1 MFMEGLG
8 RLFDIGL
15 GFAPVDLN
23 TAGATGKR
31 VNLSK
36 ASGCCILLAVGV
48 AASGVEDL
56 VLTAKQHTAYTSGT
70 SSNLAVVDHYYIKS
84 EALLDN
90 DESWV
95 KTTQTASQTI
105 TLAGASLAASQCLVA
120 IEVGADQLSDGYA
133 WVSLDV
139 ADPGSAARIG
149 FVAYI
154 LHDLSV
160 QRAPANLGNLLRP
173 GAANA

>member
-1 MFMEGLG
+1 MFMEALG
-8 RLFDIGL
+8 RLFDVGL

-31 VNLSK
+31 LNMSK
-36 ASGCCILLAVGV
+36 GSGVTILLGVGV

-56 VLTAKQHTAYTSGT
+56 VLTLKQHTAYTSGT
-70 SSNLAVVDHYYIKS
+70 TSNLATCDHYYLKS

-95 KTTQTASQTI
+95 KVSQTASQTI
-105 TLAGASLAASQCLVA
+105 TVAGATYAASQLLVA

-133 WVSLDV
+133 WVSLDA
-139 ADPGSAARIG
+139 ADPGSAARLA
-149 FVAYI
+149 FSAYI
-154 LHDLSV
+154 LHDLST
-160 QRAPANLGNLLRP
+160 QRAPANMGNLLRP